1 MILNR
6 YFLKDVFLYT
16 ASVSLIF
23 LLIVVSSRSIQ
34 YLEQAAVGEINPE
47 VVAWVIL
54 YRLPE
59 FFQLILPLSFFLSL
73 VLTVGK
79 FSANNELNIY
89 EQNGFTVRRLIAI
102 SLIPASLVA
111 LVSVCLS
118 VWISPES
125 NIRASQLLE
134 EQSSQD
140 KFRSIQ
146 PGSFHRLNEDLLI
159 YAKKREGR
167 ILKSVFIQ
175 TNPKKQ
181 TNTGTIV
188 TAVSASLD
196 IFNPSVLLLNEGNLY
211 FKQKDSQSS
220 RMSFEELQMNIETSP
235 SIKVLDKITEKTSI
249 QSKFQWSISLGLM
262 SLIAVLLAIPISK
275 VPPREGRY
283 KRVLPAIF
291 IFIFYLGLLI
301 TSRGWLEAGII
312 QAFPGIYSVHLIFM
326 VLGLFL
332 LNRADSF
339 KKQR

>member
-6 YFLKDVFLYT
+6 YFLKDIFLYT
-16 ASVSLIF
+16 AAVSFIF

-111 LVSVCLS
+111 VVSMCLS
-118 VWISPES
+118 IWISPES

-134 EQSSQD
+134 EQSFQD

-167 ILKSVFIQ
+167 ILQSVFIQ

-188 TAVSASLD
+188 TADSASLD
-196 IFNPSVLLLNEGNLY
+196 ITNPNILLLNEGNLY
-211 FKQKDSQSS
+211 FKQKDYQSS
-220 RMSFEELQMNIETSP
+220 RMSFEELQMNIEASP
-235 SIKVLDKITEKTSI
+235 PIKVLDKITEKTSI

-262 SLIAVLLAIPISK
+262 SLIAVLLAIPVSK

-301 TSRGWLEAGII
+301 TSRGWLETGII
-312 QAFPGIYSVHLIFM
+312 QAFPGMYSVHLVFM

-339 KKQR
+339 KN

>member
-6 YFLKDVFLYT
+6 YFLKDIFLYT
-16 ASVSLIF
+16 AAVSFIF

-111 LVSVCLS
+111 VVSMCLS
-118 VWISPES
+118 IWISPES

-134 EQSSQD
+134 EQSFQD

-188 TAVSASLD
+188 TADSASLD
-196 IFNPSVLLLNEGNLY
+196 ITNPNILLLNEGNLY
-211 FKQKDSQSS
+211 FKQKDYQSS
-220 RMSFEELQMNIETSP
+220 RMSFEELQMNIEASP
-235 SIKVLDKITEKTSI
+235 PIKVLDKITEKTSI

-262 SLIAVLLAIPISK
+262 SLIAVLLAIPVSK

-283 KRVLPAIF
+283 KRVLPAVF

-301 TSRGWLEAGII
+301 TIRGWLETGII
-312 QAFPGIYSVHLIFM
+312 QAFPGMYSVHLIFM

-339 KKQR
+339 KN

>member
-6 YFLKDVFLYT
+6 YFLKDIFLYT
-16 ASVSLIF
+16 AAVSFIF

-111 LVSVCLS
+111 VVSICLS
-118 VWISPES
+118 IWISPES

-134 EQSSQD
+134 EQSFQD

-188 TAVSASLD
+188 TADSASLD
-196 IFNPSVLLLNEGNLY
+196 IANPNILLLNEGNLY
-211 FKQKDSQSS
+211 FKQKDYQSS
-220 RMSFEELQMNIETSP
+220 RMSFEELQMNIEASP
-235 SIKVLDKITEKTSI
+235 PIKVLDKITEKTSI

-262 SLIAVLLAIPISK
+262 SLIAVLLAIPVSK

-301 TSRGWLEAGII
+301 TSRGWLETGII
-312 QAFPGIYSVHLIFM
+312 QAFPGMYSVHLIFM

-339 KKQR
+339 KN

>member
-6 YFLKDVFLYT
+6 YFLKDIFLYT
-16 ASVSLIF
+16 AAVSFIF

-111 LVSVCLS
+111 VVSICLS
-118 VWISPES
+118 IWISPES

-134 EQSSQD
+134 EQSFQD

-188 TAVSASLD
+188 TADSASLD
-196 IFNPSVLLLNEGNLY
+196 ITNPNILLLNEGNLY
-211 FKQKDSQSS
+211 FKQNDYQSS
-220 RMSFEELQMNIETSP
+220 RMSFEELQMNIEASP
-235 SIKVLDKITEKTSI
+235 PIKVLDKITEKTSI

-283 KRVLPAIF
+283 KRVLPAVF

-301 TSRGWLEAGII
+301 TSRGWLETGII
-312 QAFPGIYSVHLIFM
+312 QAFPGMYSVHLIFM

>member
-6 YFLKDVFLYT
+6 YFLKDIFLYT
-16 ASVSLIF
+16 AAVSFIF

-111 LVSVCLS
+111 VVSICLS
-118 VWISPES
+118 IWISPES

-134 EQSSQD
+134 EQSFQD

-188 TAVSASLD
+188 TADSASLD
-196 IFNPSVLLLNEGNLY
+196 ITNPNILLLNEGNLY
-211 FKQKDSQSS
+211 FKQKDYQSS
-220 RMSFEELQMNIETSP
+220 RMSFEELQMNIEASP
-235 SIKVLDKITEKTSI
+235 PIKVLGKITEKTSI

-262 SLIAVLLAIPISK
+262 SLIAVLLAIPVSK

-301 TSRGWLEAGII
+301 TSRGWLETGII
-312 QAFPGIYSVHLIFM
+312 QAFPGMYSVHLIFM

-339 KKQR
+339 KN

>member
-6 YFLKDVFLYT
+6 YFLKDIFLYT
-16 ASVSLIF
+16 AAVSFIF

-111 LVSVCLS
+111 VVSMCLS
-118 VWISPES
+118 IWISPES

-134 EQSSQD
+134 EQSFQD

-188 TAVSASLD
+188 TADSASLD
-196 IFNPSVLLLNEGNLY
+196 ITNPNILLLNEGNLY
-211 FKQKDSQSS
+211 FKQKDYQSS
-220 RMSFEELQMNIETSP
+220 RMSFEELQMNIEASP
-235 SIKVLDKITEKTSI
+235 PIKVLDKITEKTSI

-262 SLIAVLLAIPISK
+262 SLIAVLLAIPVSK

-283 KRVLPAIF
+283 NRVLPAIF

-301 TSRGWLEAGII
+301 TSRGWLETGII
-312 QAFPGIYSVHLIFM
+312 QAFPGMYSVHLVFM

-339 KKQR
+339 KN

>member
-6 YFLKDVFLYT
+6 YFLKDIFLYT
-16 ASVSLIF
+16 AAVSFIF

-111 LVSVCLS
+111 VVSMCLS
-118 VWISPES
+118 IWISPES

-134 EQSSQD
+134 EQSFQD

-188 TAVSASLD
+188 TADSASLD
-196 IFNPSVLLLNEGNLY
+196 ITNPNILLLNEGNLY
-211 FKQKDSQSS
+211 FKQNDYQSS

-235 SIKVLDKITEKTSI
+235 PIKVLDKITEKTSI

-262 SLIAVLLAIPISK
+262 SLIAVLLAIPVSK

-301 TSRGWLEAGII
+301 TSRGWLETGII
-312 QAFPGIYSVHLIFM
+312 QAFPGMYSVHLVFM

-339 KKQR
+339 KN

>member
-1 MILNR
+1 M
-6 YFLKDVFLYT
+6 
-16 ASVSLIF
+16 
-23 LLIVVSSRSIQ
+23 
-34 YLEQAAVGEINPE
+34 
-47 VVAWVIL
+47 
-54 YRLPE
+54 
-59 FFQLILPLSFFLSL
+59 
-73 VLTVGK
+73 
-79 FSANNELNIY
+79 
-89 EQNGFTVRRLIAI
+89 
-102 SLIPASLVA
+102 
-111 LVSVCLS
+111 CLS
-118 VWISPES
+118 IWISPES

-134 EQSSQD
+134 EQSFQD

-188 TAVSASLD
+188 TADSASLD
-196 IFNPSVLLLNEGNLY
+196 ITNPSILLLNEGNLY
-211 FKQKDSQSS
+211 FKQKDYQSS

-301 TSRGWLEAGII
+301 TSRGWLETGII
-312 QAFPGIYSVHLIFM
+312 QAFPGMYSVHLIFM

-339 KKQR
+339 KN

>member
-6 YFLKDVFLYT
+6 YFLKDIFLYT
-16 ASVSLIF
+16 AAVSFIF

-111 LVSVCLS
+111 VVSMCLS
-118 VWISPES
+118 IWISPES

-134 EQSSQD
+134 EQSFQD

-188 TAVSASLD
+188 TADSAPLD
-196 IFNPSVLLLNEGNLY
+196 IANPNILLLNEGNLY
-211 FKQKDSQSS
+211 FKQKDYQSS
-220 RMSFEELQMNIETSP
+220 RMSFEELQMNIEASP
-235 SIKVLDKITEKTSI
+235 PIKVLDKITEKTSI

-262 SLIAVLLAIPISK
+262 SLIAVLLAIPVSK

-283 KRVLPAIF
+283 NRVLPAIF

-301 TSRGWLEAGII
+301 TSRGWLETGII
-312 QAFPGIYSVHLIFM
+312 QAFPGMYSVHLVFM

-339 KKQR
+339 KN

>member
-6 YFLKDVFLYT
+6 YFLKDIFLYT
-16 ASVSLIF
+16 ASVSFVF
-23 LLIVVSSRSIQ
+23 LLLVVSSRSIQ

-89 EQNGFTVRRLIAI
+89 EQNGFTAKRLIAI

-111 LVSVCLS
+111 VVSMCLS
-118 VWISPES
+118 IWISPES
-125 NIRASQLLE
+125 NIRAGQLLE
-134 EQSSQD
+134 EQSFQD

-181 TNTGTIV
+181 TDTETIV

-196 IFNPSVLLLNEGNLY
+196 STNPSLLLLNEGKLY
-211 FKQKDSQSS
+211 FRQKNSQSS
-220 RMSFEELQMNIETSP
+220 RMSFEELQMNIETNTSV
-235 SIKVLDKITEKTSI
+235 KVLDQITEKTSV
-249 QSKFQWSISLGLM
+249 QSKLQWSISLGLM
-262 SLIAVLLAIPISK
+262 SLIAVLLAIPISR

-291 IFIFYLGLLI
+291 VFIFYLGLLI
-301 TSRGWLEAGII
+301 TSRGWVETGII
-312 QAFPGIYSVHLIFM
+312 QALPGMYSVHLIFIL
-326 VLGLFL
+326 LGLFL
-332 LNRADSF
+332 LNRANSF
-339 KKQR
+339 KKQK